1 MHAVRFG
8 VGAGYRIDRHWTVGA
23 RIGTARLQGD
33 AGPSPITRDRDQR
46 LAAVF
51 ASYRF

>member
-1 MHAVRFG
+1 VHALRFG
-8 VGAGYRIDRHWTVGA
+8 AGAGYRIDRHWTLGA
-23 RIGTARLQGD
+23 RLGISRLEGD
-33 AGPSPITRDRDQR
+33 AVSSPITRERNQR